1 MQVEIAARTEYSFRE
16 CFGHIKEVVAA
27 GAIGIADPN
36 SWGHVFFW
44 KECRKAGFY
53 PLLGVRFQ
61 VYETLDQTKERGD
74 EWIGYA
80 KGSAGLP
87 ALYRLVELAE
97 AQFYYKPRLTYAQLR
112 ENAVAVCWLGA
123 PWEYRPDFPYF
134 AHIHPGNTPFHGL
147 AHDIAPVAAT
157 SDNFYPTV
165 EDEETYR
172 LFALRGGVIRG
183 EPMHLLGTERL
194 ITEYGFEAV
203 NNASQIWEDYRVEEM
218 PTATN
223 VEFPI
228 DDPMQKII
236 DICLEQAQVRG
247 FDENEEYM
255 DRLERE
261 LQLIEEKGFEHYFLV
276 IADMCAYAKRHM
288 LVGPARGSSAGS
300 LVCYFLGITEVD
312 PIPHG
317 LIFERFIDVNR
328 FDFPDID
335 IDFPDDY
342 RDMVFDYIAD
352 KYGSERVARLGT
364 IMQYKPKSALTDF
377 SKVLNIPDWE
387 TQAVK
392 DAIIERSGGDARL
405 SFCLEDT
412 LNLLDVGKAL
422 VAKYPQIALAGRIE
436 GHARQTGQHAAGVII
451 CNEPI
456 THFCGMAR
464 NGVAQIE
471 KKGSELLNMLK
482 IDALGLRTLTVLQ
495 DAAEVAG
502 MNFRDF
508 YDLPLDDKE
517 AFDVLNNER
526 YAGIFQF
533 EGASLQ
539 GVVRQTRVENFNDIA
554 AATALARPGP
564 LNSGGTAD
572 YIERRIGKKSVTY
585 LHPLLE
591 DITAETYGVIIYQE
605 QVMICTRK
613 LGNFSW
619 ADTANIR
626 KLMSN
631 REGDESFM
639 RFETLFINGAQK
651 NGLTEKEAR
660 KIWNGFVTFGSWAF
674 NKSHAVSYGLV
685 SYWCCW
691 MKAHHP
697 GAFAVGCLRHARDS
711 DNALRLL
718 RELDREGLKY
728 TPVDPANSD
737 LNWTLHD
744 GKLLGGLL
752 NVRGIGPKHAMTI
765 INCRVNN
772 IKLPDGIRKKLENPE
787 TPYDE
792 LFPVTDRFRIIYENP
807 KKYKIKSA
815 MLCFCN
821 DVQESGEETEHIV
834 IGRLVRKS
842 IRDLNEESSVLKRGG
857 RILKENTM
865 KMTFL
870 IEDDT
875 GMLLCSIGRYKYKKM
890 GKPLIEN
897 VSPGEFLVVKGKIL
911 PGYSRIFFV
920 STWYRVTCPED
931 FLKLKKDQYLGVQNG

>member
-16 CFGHIKEVVAA
+16 CFGHVKEVVAA

-44 KECRKAGFY
+44 KECRKVGRY

-61 VYETLDQTKERGD
+61 VYETLEKTRDRGD

-87 ALYRLVELAE
+87 ALYKLVELSE
-97 AQFYYKPRLTYAQLR
+97 QQFHYKPRLTYDQLR
-112 ENAVAVCWLGA
+112 EHAVAVCWLGA
-123 PWEYRPDFPYF
+123 PWDFRPDFSYY
-134 AHIHPGNTPFHGL
+134 AHLHPGNTSFHTLGCSL
-147 AHDIAPVAAT
+147 SPVAAS
-157 SDNFYPTV
+157 SDNFYPTPG
-165 EDEETYR
+165 DEEAYR

-194 ITEYGFEAV
+194 ITEFGFEAV
-203 NNASQIWEDYRVEEM
+203 DNAAQIWEDYQVREM
-218 PTATN
+218 PVATN

-228 DDPMQKII
+228 NDPMKAIMNT
-236 DICLEQAQVRG
+236 CLEQAHIRDLDSDV
-247 FDENEEYM
+247 YM
-255 DRLERE
+255 DRMERE
-261 LQLIEEKGFEHYFLV
+261 LQLIEEKGFGHYFLV
-276 IADMCAYAKRHM
+276 IADMCDYAKQHM

-300 LVCYFLGITEVD
+300 LVCYLLGITEVD

-342 RDMVFDYIAD
+342 RDMVFDYIAN
-352 KYGSERVARLGT
+352 KYGADRVARLGT

-377 SKVLNIPDWE
+377 SKVLNVPDWE

-412 LNLLDVGKAL
+412 LNLLDVGKEL
-422 VAKYPQIALAGRIE
+422 VKKYPQIALAGRVE

-456 THFCGMAR
+456 THFCGKSR

-502 MNFRDF
+502 MDFRDF
-508 YDLPLDDKE
+508 YTLPLDDEE
-517 AFDVLNNER
+517 AFNVLNSEK

-572 YIERRIGKKSVTY
+572 YIERRTGQKSPTY

-591 DITAETYGVIIYQE
+591 GITKETFGVIIYQE

-639 RFETLFINGAQK
+639 KFETLFIDGAQQ
-651 NGLTEKEAR
+651 NGLPEKEAR
-660 KIWNGFVTFGSWAF
+660 KIWDGFVTFGSWAF

-697 GAFAVGCLRHARDS
+697 GAFAVGCLRHARDPET
-711 DNALRLL
+711 ALRLL

-728 TPVDPANSD
+728 TPVDPAKSA
-737 LNWTLHD
+737 LNWSLGED
-744 GKLLGGLL
+744 GRLLGGLL
-752 NVRGIGPKHAMTI
+752 NVKGIGEKHAMTI
-765 INCRVNN
+765 INCRVND
-772 IKLPDGIRKKLENPE
+772 IKLPPGLQKKMDNPE

-792 LFPVTDRFRIIYENP
+792 LFPVTDKFRDVYENP
-807 KKYKIKSA
+807 KGHKIKEA

-821 DVQESGEETEHIV
+821 DVQESGEESEHIV

-857 RILKENTM
+857 KILKTDTM

-875 GMLLCSIGRYKYKKM
+875 GMLLCSIGRYKYKHM
-890 GKPLIEN
+890 GKPLIES

-920 STWYRVTCPED
+920 STWYRVTGPAD
-931 FLKLKKDQYLGVQNG
+931 FNLLKKDQYLGVVNG